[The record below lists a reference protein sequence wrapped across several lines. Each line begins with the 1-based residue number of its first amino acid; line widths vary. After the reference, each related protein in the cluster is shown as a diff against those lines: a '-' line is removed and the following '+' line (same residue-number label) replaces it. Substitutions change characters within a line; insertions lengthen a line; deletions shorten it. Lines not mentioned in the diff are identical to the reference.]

1 LHAMVLIQVALT
13 LVKVMEIATMT
24 LIVLVR

>member
-1 LHAMVLIQVALT
+1 LHAVVLIQVALT